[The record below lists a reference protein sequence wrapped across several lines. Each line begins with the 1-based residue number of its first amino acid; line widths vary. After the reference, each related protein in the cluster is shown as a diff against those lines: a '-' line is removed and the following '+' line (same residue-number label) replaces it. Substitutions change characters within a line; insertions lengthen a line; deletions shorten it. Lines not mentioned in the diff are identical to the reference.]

1 MKIAIVVL
9 VVLLAFVGFQFYG
22 FISDEVQEAEL
33 SQLNTINDAQLKTI
47 TVDNPAELATYTH
60 RVSTYEHTSDDL
72 VKAASLFIEAS
83 NPLYIHIFYYV
94 DNMLVQEEFQGES
107 IELGQINKEILI
119 LSQNN
124 EDIKTNLKPKEMVL
138 YEIDDQNMIHITPK
152 QTGLY
157 QISFDKYLITFENL
171 EKK

>member
-1 MKIAIVVL
+1 MKIAIAVL
-9 VVLLAFVGFQFYG
+9 VVLLVFVGFLFYG
-22 FISDEVQEAEL
+22 FVTDEVQEAEL

-47 TVDNPAELATYTH
+47 TVDNPGELTTYTH

-83 NPLYIHIFYYV
+83 DPSYIHIFYFV
-94 DNMLVQEEFQGES
+94 DNMLVQEEFQGDS

-138 YEIDDQNMIHITPK
+138 YDIDDQYMIHITPK

-157 QISFDKYLITFENL
+157 QISFDNYLIKFENL